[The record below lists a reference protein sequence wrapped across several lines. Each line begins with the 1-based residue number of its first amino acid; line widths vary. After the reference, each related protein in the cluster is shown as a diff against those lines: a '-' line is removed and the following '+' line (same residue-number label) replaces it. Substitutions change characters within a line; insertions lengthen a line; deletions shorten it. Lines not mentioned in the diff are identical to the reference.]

1 MKAEKCI
8 EMLNYVIAAMTKE
21 EKQDV
26 QSYMNGIGKK
36 RHDESYVTVFT
47 NTVPFAIA
55 EMMRV
60 LTIECAKENDKSNGK
75 SKQAAVIKSVFRQ
88 INGQIRPIVTYI
100 VNGKQV
106 VCDGYRVFEFN
117 EICNSVPIGTEEETK
132 KENPEKYIGYIDEVV
147 KHKNI
152 ELPIPERGKLA
163 AYIKAEKARLKANGI
178 KKIRNIDIRYNFGT
192 GLPMVS
198 AEFLLDAIDGIPDG
212 KLYAT
217 TNIHS
222 EVTTVTPLVM
232 LGDNGR
238 TVLMPIKK
246 LPNEYNAEGT
256 EL

>member
-1 MKAEKCI
+1 MKAEKCM
-8 EMLNYVIAAMTKE
+8 EMLHHVIAAMTE
-21 EKQDV
+21 EGKQDV

-36 RHDESYVTVFT
+36 CHDESYDTIFT
-47 NTVPFAIA
+47 NTVPFAVA

-75 SKQAAVIKSVFRQ
+75 SKQVAVIKSVFKQ

-117 EICNSVPIGTEEETK
+117 EVCNSVPIGTDEETK
-132 KENPEKYIGYIDEVV
+132 KENPEKYIGYIDEAV

-178 KKIRNIDIRYNFGT
+178 KKINFRNIRYNFGA
-192 GLPMVS
+192 GLPAVS
-198 AEFLLDAIDGIPDG
+198 AEFLLDAIDGIPNG
-212 KLYAT
+212 KLYVT
-217 TNIHS
+217 TNS
-222 EVTTVTPLVM
+222 YGEVTMVTPLLM

-238 TVLMPIKK
+238 TVFMPIKK
-246 LPNEYNAEGT
+246 LPNEYDAEGT

>member
-1 MKAEKCI
+1 MKAEKCM
-8 EMLNYVIAAMTKE
+8 EMLNYVIAAMTTE

-26 QSYMNGIGKK
+26 QSYMNSIGKK
-36 RHDESYVTVFT
+36 CHAESYDTVFT
-47 NTVPFAIA
+47 NTVPFAVA

-132 KENPEKYIGYIDEVV
+132 KENPEKYIGYIDEAV

-178 KKIRNIDIRYNFGT
+178 KKISFMNIRYNFGA
-192 GLPMVS
+192 GLPIVS
-198 AEFLLDAIDGIPDG
+198 AEFLLDVIDGIPDG

-217 TNIHS
+217 TNIHG
-222 EVTTVTPLVM
+222 EITMVTPLVM

-246 LPNEYNAEGT
+246 LPNEYDAEGT

>member
-1 MKAEKCI
+1 MKAEKCM
-8 EMLNYVIAAMTKE
+8 EMLNYVIAAMTTE

-36 RHDESYVTVFT
+36 CHAENYDTVIT
-47 NTVPFAIA
+47 NTVPFAVA

-88 INGQIRPIVTYI
+88 INGQIRPIVSYI

-117 EICNSVPIGTEEETK
+117 EICNSVPIGTDEETK
-132 KENPEKYIGYIDEVV
+132 KENPEKYIGYIDEAI

-163 AYIKAEKARLKANGI
+163 AYIKAEKARLKANRI
-178 KKIRNIDIRYNFGT
+178 KKISFKDIKYNFGA

-217 TNIHS
+217 TNIHG
-222 EVTTVTPLVM
+222 EITMTTPLVM

-238 TVLMPIKK
+238 TVLMPIRK
-246 LPNEYNAEGT
+246 LPNEYDAEGT
-256 EL
+256 DL